1 MVSLKNFIAVFD
13 ALFLACLFAC
23 DLGAKPPQ
31 KIERVNG
38 AAREM
43 FNVSDFILKSKS
55 GEKYKIFIARQK
67 NVARYDR
74 VVFMVDANA
83 QVAMFLN
90 SYAQI
95 YANGA
100 KQNAKAVPKLSK
112 TVLIVGIG
120 YNSPLAYDI
129 KRRTRDL
136 TPAASGE
143 EYANGG
149 GAAEFYDFVKDELF
163 PLVEKKYSTAKSD
176 KIYFGHSF
184 GGLFGIYALLRD
196 DGIFDEFFIASPSL
210 WWDESQLIRDALD
223 EGKLRSNLKAKFII
237 LVAGSREIRKGK
249 TDKAGIL
256 KAADL
261 AEILK
266 TKGLS
271 CEFRLYEGASHGEV
285 IPLALRNL
293 ALFTQRQSSI

>member
-1 MVSLKNFIAVFD
+1 MVSPKNFLVVFD
-13 ALFLACLFAC
+13 ALFLVCLFAC
-23 DLGAKPPQ
+23 DLRAKPPQ
-31 KIERVNG
+31 KIEQASG
-38 AAREM
+38 AAHEM

-83 QVAMFLN
+83 QFPILLN
-90 SYAQI
+90 SYAKI

-100 KQNAKAVPKLSK
+100 KQNAKAVSKLSK

-120 YNSPLAYDI
+120 YDSPLAYDT

-163 PLVEKKYSTAKSD
+163 PLVDKKYSTAKSD

-210 WWDESQLIRDALD
+210 WWGESQLIRDALD
-223 EGKLRSNLKAKFII
+223 EGKLRSNLKAKF
-237 LVAGSREIRKGK
+237 
-249 TDKAGIL
+249 
-256 KAADL
+256 
-261 AEILK
+261 
-266 TKGLS
+266 
-271 CEFRLYEGASHGEV
+271 
-285 IPLALRNL
+285 
-293 ALFTQRQSSI
+293 

>member
-1 MVSLKNFIAVFD
+1 MVSLKSFLVVFD

-31 KIERVNG
+31 KIERVSG

-83 QVAMFLN
+83 QFPILLN
-90 SYAQI
+90 SYAKI

-120 YNSPLAYDI
+120 YDSPLAYDT

-143 EYANGG
+143 KYANGG

-210 WWDESQLIRDALD
+210 WWGESQLIRDALD
-223 EGKLRSNLKAKFII
+223 EGKLRSNLKAKFIM
-237 LVAGSREIRKGK
+237 LVAGSREMRKGK

-256 KAADL
+256 KVADL
-261 AEILK
+261 AKILK

-285 IPLALRNL
+285 IPLALQDL
-293 ALFTQRQSSI
+293 ALFTQR

>member
-1 MVSLKNFIAVFD
+1 MVSPKNFLVVFD
-13 ALFLACLFAC
+13 ALFLVCLFAC
-23 DLGAKPPQ
+23 DLRAKPPQ
-31 KIERVNG
+31 KIEQASG
-38 AAREM
+38 AAHEM
-43 FNVSDFILKSKS
+43 FNVSDFILKSKN

-83 QVAMFLN
+83 QFPILLN
-90 SYAQI
+90 SYAKI

-120 YNSPLAYDI
+120 YDSPLAYDT

-136 TPAASGE
+136 TPTASGE

-149 GAAEFYDFVKDELF
+149 GATEFYDFVKDELF

-210 WWDESQLIRDALD
+210 WWGESQLIRDALD
-223 EGKLRSNLKAKFII
+223 EGKLRSNLKAKFIM
-237 LVAGSREIRKGK
+237 LVAGSHEMRKGK

-271 CEFRLYEGASHGEV
+271 CEFKLYEGASHGEV
-285 IPLALRNL
+285 IPLALQDL
-293 ALFTQRQSSI
+293 ALFTQR

>member
-1 MVSLKNFIAVFD
+1 MVSLKSFLAVFN

-31 KIERVNG
+31 KIEQASG

-43 FNVSDFILKSKS
+43 FNMSDFILKSKS

-83 QVAMFLN
+83 QFPILLN
-90 SYAQI
+90 SYAKI

-120 YNSPLAYDI
+120 YDSPLAYDT

-163 PLVEKKYSTAKSD
+163 PLVDKKYSTAKSD

-210 WWDESQLIRDALD
+210 WWGESQLIRDALD
-223 EGKLRSNLKAKFII
+223 EGKFRLNLKAKFIM
-237 LVAGSREIRKGK
+237 LVAGSREMRKGK

-285 IPLALRNL
+285 IPLALQDL
-293 ALFTQRQSSI
+293 ALFTQR

>member
-1 MVSLKNFIAVFD
+1 MVSLKNFLVIFD
-13 ALFLACLFAC
+13 ALFLVCLFAC
-23 DLGAKPPQ
+23 DLRAKPPQ
-31 KIERVNG
+31 KIEQASG
-38 AAREM
+38 AAHEI

-83 QVAMFLN
+83 QFPILLN
-90 SYAQI
+90 SYAKI

-120 YNSPLAYDI
+120 YDSPLAYDT

-149 GAAEFYDFVKDELF
+149 GAGEFYDFVKDELF

-210 WWDESQLIRDALD
+210 WWGESQLIRDALD

-271 CEFRLYEGASHGEV
+271 CEFKLYEGASHGEV
-285 IPLALRNL
+285 IPLALRDL
-293 ALFTQRQSSI
+293 ALFTQR

>member
-1 MVSLKNFIAVFD
+1 MVSLKSFLAVFD

-31 KIERVNG
+31 KIEQASG

-43 FNVSDFILKSKS
+43 FNMSDFILKSKS

-83 QVAMFLN
+83 QFPILLN

-120 YNSPLAYDI
+120 YDSPLAYDI

-210 WWDESQLIRDALD
+210 WWGESQLIRDALD
-223 EGKLRSNLKAKFII
+223 EGKLRSNLKVKFIM

-256 KAADL
+256 KVADL

-266 TKGLS
+266 TRGLS
-271 CEFRLYEGASHGEV
+271 CEFKLYEGASHGEV
-285 IPLALRNL
+285 IPLALQDL
-293 ALFTQRQSSI
+293 ALFTQR

>member
-1 MVSLKNFIAVFD
+1 MVSLKSFLAVFN

-31 KIERVNG
+31 KIEQASG

-43 FNVSDFILKSKS
+43 FNMSDFILKSKS

-83 QVAMFLN
+83 QFPILLN

-120 YNSPLAYDI
+120 YDSPLAYDI

-210 WWDESQLIRDALD
+210 WWGESQLIRDALD
-223 EGKLRSNLKAKFII
+223 EGKLRSNLKAKFIM
-237 LVAGSREIRKGK
+237 LVAGSREMRKGK

-256 KAADL
+256 KVADL

-271 CEFRLYEGASHGEV
+271 CEFKLYEGASHGEV
-285 IPLALRNL
+285 IPLALRDL
-293 ALFTQRQSSI
+293 ALFTQR

>member
-1 MVSLKNFIAVFD
+1 MVSLKNFLVIFD
-13 ALFLACLFAC
+13 ALFLVCLFAC
-23 DLGAKPPQ
+23 DLRAKPPQ
-31 KIERVNG
+31 KIEQASEV
-38 AAREM
+38 AREM

-83 QVAMFLN
+83 QFPILLN
-90 SYAQI
+90 SYAKI

-120 YNSPLAYDI
+120 YDSPLAYDI
-129 KRRTRDL
+129 KRRARDL

-210 WWDESQLIRDALD
+210 WWGESQLTRDALD
-223 EGKLRSNLKAKFII
+223 EGKLRSNLKAKFIM

-271 CEFRLYEGASHGEV
+271 CEFKLYEGASHGEV
-285 IPLALRNL
+285 IPLALQDL
-293 ALFTQRQSSI
+293 ALFTQR

>member
-1 MVSLKNFIAVFD
+1 MVSLKSFLAVFD

-23 DLGAKPPQ
+23 DLGAKPLQ
-31 KIERVNG
+31 KIERISE

-43 FNVSDFILKSKS
+43 FNVSDFILKSKN

-83 QVAMFLN
+83 QVAMLLN

-95 YANGA
+95 YADPNIA
-100 KQNAKAVPKLSK
+100 KENVETGSKLNK

-120 YNSPLAYDI
+120 YDSPLAYDI

-136 TPAASGE
+136 TPAVSGE

-149 GAAEFYDFVKDELF
+149 GAGEFYDFVKDELF

-184 GGLFGIYALLRD
+184 GGLFGIYALLRN

-210 WWDESQLIRDALD
+210 WWGESQLIRDALD
-223 EGKLRSNLKAKFII
+223 EGKLRSNLKAKFIM
-237 LVAGSREIRKGK
+237 LVAGSREMRKGK

-266 TKGLS
+266 ARGLS

-285 IPLALRNL
+285 IPLALQDL
-293 ALFTQRQSSI
+293 ALFTQR

>member
-1 MVSLKNFIAVFD
+1 MVSPKNFLVVFD
-13 ALFLACLFAC
+13 ALFLVCLFAC
-23 DLGAKPPQ
+23 DLRAKPPQ
-31 KIERVNG
+31 KIEQASG
-38 AAREM
+38 AAHEM
-43 FNVSDFILKSKS
+43 FNVSDFILKSKN

-83 QVAMFLN
+83 QFPILLN
-90 SYAQI
+90 SYAKI

-120 YNSPLAYDI
+120 YDSPLAYDT

-163 PLVEKKYSTAKSD
+163 PLVDRKYSTAKSD

-210 WWDESQLIRDALD
+210 WWGESQLIRDALD
-223 EGKLRSNLKAKFII
+223 EGKLRSNLKAKFIM
-237 LVAGSREIRKGK
+237 LVAGSREMRKGK

-266 TKGLS
+266 ARGLS
-271 CEFRLYEGASHGEV
+271 CEFKLYEGASHGEV
-285 IPLALRNL
+285 IPLALRDL
-293 ALFTQRQSSI
+293 ALFTQR

>member
-1 MVSLKNFIAVFD
+1 MVSPKNFLVIFD
-13 ALFLACLFAC
+13 ALFLVCLFAC
-23 DLGAKPPQ
+23 DLRAKPPQ
-31 KIERVNG
+31 KIERISE
-38 AAREM
+38 AAREI
-43 FNVSDFILKSKS
+43 FSVSDFILKSKS

-83 QVAMFLN
+83 QFPILLN
-90 SYAQI
+90 SYAKI

-100 KQNAKAVPKLSK
+100 KQNAKAVSKLSK

-120 YNSPLAYDI
+120 YDSPLAYDT
-129 KRRTRDL
+129 KCRTRDL

-163 PLVEKKYSTAKSD
+163 PLVDKKYSTAKSD

-210 WWDESQLIRDALD
+210 WWGESQLIRDALD
-223 EGKLRSNLKAKFII
+223 KGKLRSNLKAKFIM
-237 LVAGSREIRKGK
+237 LVAGSREMRKGK

-266 TKGLS
+266 SRGFS
-271 CEFRLYEGASHGEV
+271 CEFKLYEGASHGEV
-285 IPLALRNL
+285 IPLALQDL
-293 ALFTQRQSSI
+293 ALFTQR

>member
-1 MVSLKNFIAVFD
+1 MVSLKSFLAVFD
-13 ALFLACLFAC
+13 AFFLVCLFAC

-31 KIERVNG
+31 KIEQASE
-38 AAREM
+38 AAHEM

-83 QVAMFLN
+83 QVAMLLN
-90 SYAQI
+90 SYAKI

-120 YNSPLAYDI
+120 YDSPLAYDT

-149 GAAEFYDFVKDELF
+149 GAGEFYDFVKDELF

-210 WWDESQLIRDALD
+210 WWGESQLIRDALD
-223 EGKLRSNLKAKFII
+223 EGKLRSNLKAKFIM
-237 LVAGSREIRKGK
+237 LVAGSSEMRKGK

-256 KAADL
+256 KVADL

-285 IPLALRNL
+285 IPLALQDL
-293 ALFTQRQSSI
+293 ALFTQR

>member
-1 MVSLKNFIAVFD
+1 MVSPKNFLVIFD
-13 ALFLACLFAC
+13 ALFLVCLFAC
-23 DLGAKPPQ
+23 DLRAKPPQ
-31 KIERVNG
+31 KIEQASG
-38 AAREM
+38 AAHEM
-43 FNVSDFILKSKS
+43 FNVSDFILKSKN

-83 QVAMFLN
+83 QFPILLN
-90 SYAQI
+90 SYAKI

-120 YNSPLAYDI
+120 YDSPLAYDI

-149 GAAEFYDFVKDELF
+149 GAGEFYDFVKDELF
-163 PLVEKKYSTAKSD
+163 PLVEKKYSTAKSN

-210 WWDESQLIRDALD
+210 WWGESQLIRDALD
-223 EGKLRSNLKAKFII
+223 EGKFRSNLKAKFIM
-237 LVAGSREIRKGK
+237 LVAGSREMRKGK

-256 KAADL
+256 KVADL

-285 IPLALRNL
+285 IPLALRDL
-293 ALFTQRQSSI
+293 ALFTQR

>member
-1 MVSLKNFIAVFD
+1 MVSPKNFLVIFD
-13 ALFLACLFAC
+13 ALFLVCLFAC
-23 DLGAKPPQ
+23 DLRAKPPQ
-31 KIERVNG
+31 KIEQASG
-38 AAREM
+38 AAHEM

-74 VVFMVDANA
+74 AVFMVDANA
-83 QVAMFLN
+83 QFPILLN

-120 YNSPLAYDI
+120 YDSPLAYDI

-149 GAAEFYDFVKDELF
+149 SAGEFYDFVKDELF

-210 WWDESQLIRDALD
+210 WWGESQLIRDALD
-223 EGKLRSNLKAKFII
+223 KGKLRSNLKAKFIM
-237 LVAGSREIRKGK
+237 LVAGSREMRKGK

-256 KAADL
+256 KAAAL

-266 TKGLS
+266 SRGFS
-271 CEFRLYEGASHGEV
+271 
-285 IPLALRNL
+285 
-293 ALFTQRQSSI
+293 

>member
-1 MVSLKNFIAVFD
+1 MVSPKNFLVVFD

-31 KIERVNG
+31 KIERISE
-38 AAREM
+38 AAREI
-43 FNVSDFILKSKS
+43 FSVSDFILKSKS

-83 QVAMFLN
+83 QFPILLN
-90 SYAQI
+90 SYAKI

-100 KQNAKAVPKLSK
+100 KQNAKAVSKLSK

-120 YNSPLAYDI
+120 YDSPLAYDT

-163 PLVEKKYSTAKSD
+163 PLVDKKYSTAKSD

-210 WWDESQLIRDALD
+210 WWGESQLIIDALD
-223 EGKLRSNLKAKFII
+223 EGKLRSNLKAKFIM
-237 LVAGSREIRKGK
+237 LVAGSREMRKGK

-271 CEFRLYEGASHGEV
+271 CEFKLYEGASHGEV
-285 IPLALRNL
+285 IPLALQDL
-293 ALFTQRQSSI
+293 ALFTQR

>member
-1 MVSLKNFIAVFD
+1 MVSLKSFLAVFD

-31 KIERVNG
+31 KIERISE
-38 AAREM
+38 AAREI
-43 FNVSDFILKSKS
+43 FSVSDFILKSKS

-67 NVARYDR
+67 NIARYDR

-83 QVAMFLN
+83 QFPILLN

-112 TVLIVGIG
+112 TVLIVCIG
-120 YNSPLAYDI
+120 YDSPLAYDI

-163 PLVEKKYSTAKSD
+163 PLVDKKYSTAKSD

-210 WWDESQLIRDALD
+210 WWGESQLIRDALD
-223 EGKLRSNLKAKFII
+223 EGKFRSNLKAKFIM
-237 LVAGSREIRKGK
+237 LVAGSREMRKGK

-285 IPLALRNL
+285 IPLALQDL
-293 ALFTQRQSSI
+293 ALFTQR

>member
-1 MVSLKNFIAVFD
+1 MVSPKNFLMVFD
-13 ALFLACLFAC
+13 ALFLVCLFAC

-31 KIERVNG
+31 KIERVSG

-83 QVAMFLN
+83 QFPILLN
-90 SYAQI
+90 SYAKI

-120 YNSPLAYDI
+120 YDSPLAYDI

-176 KIYFGHSF
+176 KIYFGHSV

-210 WWDESQLIRDALD
+210 WWGESQLIRDALNK
-223 EGKLRSNLKAKFII
+223 GKLRSNLKVKFIM
-237 LVAGSREIRKGK
+237 LVAGSREMRKGK

-271 CEFRLYEGASHGEV
+271 CEFKLYKGASHGEV
-285 IPLALRNL
+285 IPLALRDL
-293 ALFTQRQSSI
+293 ALFTQR

>member
-1 MVSLKNFIAVFD
+1 MVSLKSFLAVFN

-31 KIERVNG
+31 KIEQISE

-90 SYAQI
+90 SYAKI

-120 YNSPLAYDI
+120 YDSPLAYDI

-149 GAAEFYDFVKDELF
+149 GAGEFYDFVKDELF

-184 GGLFGIYALLRD
+184 GGLFGIYVLLRD

-210 WWDESQLIRDALD
+210 WWGESQLIRDTLE
-223 EGKLRSNLKAKFII
+223 EGKLRSNLKAKFIM
-237 LVAGSREIRKGK
+237 LVAGSREMRKGK

-266 TKGLS
+266 TRGFS
-271 CEFRLYEGASHGEV
+271 CEFKLYEGASHGEV
-285 IPLALRNL
+285 IPLTLQDL
-293 ALFTQRQSSI
+293 ALFTQR

>member
-1 MVSLKNFIAVFD
+1 MVSLKSFLVVFD

-31 KIERVNG
+31 KIEQASG
-38 AAREM
+38 AAHEM
-43 FNVSDFILKSKS
+43 FNVSDFILKSKN

-83 QVAMFLN
+83 QFPILLN
-90 SYAQI
+90 SYAKI

-120 YNSPLAYDI
+120 YDSPLAYDI

-196 DGIFDEFFIASPSL
+196 NGIFDEFFIASPSL

-223 EGKLRSNLKAKFII
+223 EGKLRSNLKAKFIM

-285 IPLALRNL
+285 IPLALQDL
-293 ALFTQRQSSI
+293 ALFTQR

>member
-1 MVSLKNFIAVFD
+1 MVSPKNFLVVFD
-13 ALFLACLFAC
+13 ALFLVCLFTC
-23 DLGAKPPQ
+23 DLRAKPPQ
-31 KIERVNG
+31 KIEQASG
-38 AAREM
+38 AAHEM
-43 FNVSDFILKSKS
+43 FNVSDFILKSKN

-83 QVAMFLN
+83 QFPILLN
-90 SYAQI
+90 SYAKI

-100 KQNAKAVPKLSK
+100 KQNAKAVSKLNK

-120 YNSPLAYDI
+120 YDSPLAYDT

-163 PLVEKKYSTAKSD
+163 PLVDKKYSTAKSD

-210 WWDESQLIRDALD
+210 WWGESQLIRDALD
-223 EGKLRSNLKAKFII
+223 EGKFRSNLKAKFIM
-237 LVAGSREIRKGK
+237 LVAGSSEMRKGK

-271 CEFRLYEGASHGEV
+271 CEFKLYEGASHGEV
-285 IPLALRNL
+285 IPLALQDL
-293 ALFTQRQSSI
+293 ALFTQR

>member
-1 MVSLKNFIAVFD
+1 MVSPKNFLVIFD
-13 ALFLACLFAC
+13 ALFLVCLFAC
-23 DLGAKPPQ
+23 DLRAKPPQ
-31 KIERVNG
+31 KIEQASG
-38 AAREM
+38 AAHEM
-43 FNVSDFILKSKS
+43 FNVSDFILKSKN

-83 QVAMFLN
+83 QFPILLN

-120 YNSPLAYDI
+120 YDSPLAYDI

-210 WWDESQLIRDALD
+210 WWGESQLIRDALD
-223 EGKLRSNLKAKFII
+223 EGKLRSNLKAKFIM
-237 LVAGSREIRKGK
+237 LVAGSREMRKGK

-266 TKGLS
+266 ARGLS

-285 IPLALRNL
+285 IPLALQDL
-293 ALFTQRQSSI
+293 ALFTQR

>member
-1 MVSLKNFIAVFD
+1 
-13 ALFLACLFAC
+13 
-23 DLGAKPPQ
+23 
-31 KIERVNG
+31 
-38 AAREM
+38 M
-43 FNVSDFILKSKS
+43 FNVSDFILKSKN

-83 QVAMFLN
+83 QFPILLN
-90 SYAQI
+90 SYAKI

-120 YNSPLAYDI
+120 YDSPLAYDI

-163 PLVEKKYSTAKSD
+163 PLVEKKYSTAKSN

-210 WWDESQLIRDALD
+210 WWGESQLIRDALD
-223 EGKLRSNLKAKFII
+223 EGKLRLNLKAKFIM
-237 LVAGSREIRKGK
+237 LVAGSREMRKGK
-249 TDKAGIL
+249 TNKAGIL

-266 TKGLS
+266 SRGFS
-271 CEFRLYEGASHGEV
+271 CEFKLYEGASHGEV
-285 IPLALRNL
+285 IPLALQDL
-293 ALFTQRQSSI
+293 ALFTQR

>member
-1 MVSLKNFIAVFD
+1 MVSPKNFLVIFD
-13 ALFLACLFAC
+13 ALFLVCLFAC

-31 KIERVNG
+31 KIEQASE
-38 AAREM
+38 AAHEM

-83 QVAMFLN
+83 QFPILLN
-90 SYAQI
+90 SYAKI

-120 YNSPLAYDI
+120 YDSPLAYDT

-210 WWDESQLIRDALD
+210 WWGESQLIRDALD
-223 EGKLRSNLKAKFII
+223 EGKLRSNLKAKFIM
-237 LVAGSREIRKGK
+237 LVAGSREMRKGK

-256 KAADL
+256 KVADL

-285 IPLALRNL
+285 IPLALRDL
-293 ALFTQRQSSI
+293 ALFTQR

>member
-1 MVSLKNFIAVFD
+1 MVSPKNFLVVFD
-13 ALFLACLFAC
+13 ALFLVCLFAC
-23 DLGAKPPQ
+23 DLRAKPPQ
-31 KIERVNG
+31 KIEQASG

-83 QVAMFLN
+83 QFPILLN
-90 SYAQI
+90 SYAKI

-100 KQNAKAVPKLSK
+100 KQNAKAVSKLSK

-120 YNSPLAYDI
+120 YDSPLAYDT

-149 GAAEFYDFVKDELF
+149 GAAEFYDFVKDKLL
-163 PLVEKKYSTAKSD
+163 PLVDRKYATTQSD

-210 WWDESQLIRDALD
+210 WWGESQLIRDALD

-256 KAADL
+256 KVADL

-266 TKGLS
+266 ARGLS

-285 IPLALRNL
+285 IPLALQDL
-293 ALFTQRQSSI
+293 ALFTQR

>member
-1 MVSLKNFIAVFD
+1 MVSLKSFLAVFD

-31 KIERVNG
+31 KIERISE
-38 AAREM
+38 AAREI
-43 FNVSDFILKSKS
+43 FSVSDFILKSKS
-55 GEKYKIFIARQK
+55 GAKYKIFIARQRGA
-67 NVARYDR
+67 VRYDKA
-74 VVFMVDANA
+74 VFMVDANA
-83 QVAMFLN
+83 QFPMLLN

-95 YANGA
+95 YAGLNSA
-100 KQNAKAVPKLSK
+100 KENAETGPKLNK

-120 YNSPLAYDI
+120 YDSPLAYDT

-210 WWDESQLIRDALD
+210 WWGESQLIRDALD
-223 EGKLRSNLKAKFII
+223 EGKLRSNLKAKFIM
-237 LVAGSREIRKGK
+237 LVAGSREMRKGK

-285 IPLALRNL
+285 IPLALQDL
-293 ALFTQRQSSI
+293 ALFTQR

>member
-1 MVSLKNFIAVFD
+1 MVSLKSFLVVFD
-13 ALFLACLFAC
+13 AFFLVCLFAC

-31 KIERVNG
+31 KIEQASG
-38 AAREM
+38 AAHEM

-83 QVAMFLN
+83 QFPILLN
-90 SYAQI
+90 SYAKI

-120 YNSPLAYDI
+120 YDSPLAYDT

-149 GAAEFYDFVKDELF
+149 GAGEFYDFVKDELF

-210 WWDESQLIRDALD
+210 WWGESQLIRDALD
-223 EGKLRSNLKAKFII
+223 EGKLRSNLKAKFIM
-237 LVAGSREIRKGK
+237 LVAGSSEMRKGK

-261 AEILK
+261 AKILK

-271 CEFRLYEGASHGEV
+271 CEFRLYEGASHGAV
-285 IPLALRNL
+285 IPLALRDL
-293 ALFTQRQSSI
+293 ALFTQR

>member
-1 MVSLKNFIAVFD
+1 MVSLKNFLVVFD
-13 ALFLACLFAC
+13 ALFLVCLFAC
-23 DLGAKPPQ
+23 DLRAKPPQ
-31 KIERVNG
+31 KIEQASEV
-38 AAREM
+38 AREM

-83 QVAMFLN
+83 QFPILLN
-90 SYAQI
+90 SYAKI

-120 YNSPLAYDI
+120 YDSPLAYDT

-149 GAAEFYDFVKDELF
+149 GAGEFYDFVKDELF

-210 WWDESQLIRDALD
+210 WWGESQLIRDALD

-271 CEFRLYEGASHGEV
+271 CEFKLYEGASHGEV
-285 IPLALRNL
+285 IPLALRDL
-293 ALFTQRQSSI
+293 ALFTQR

>member
-1 MVSLKNFIAVFD
+1 MVSLKSFLAVFD

-31 KIERVNG
+31 KIERVSG

-43 FNVSDFILKSKS
+43 FNVSDFILKSKN

-83 QVAMFLN
+83 QFPILLN
-90 SYAQI
+90 SYAKI

-120 YNSPLAYDI
+120 YDSPLAYDI

-136 TPAASGE
+136 TPAASDE

-210 WWDESQLIRDALD
+210 WWGESQLIRDALE
-223 EGKLRSNLKAKFII
+223 EGKLRSNLKEKFIM
-237 LVAGSREIRKGK
+237 LVAGSREMRKGK

-285 IPLALRNL
+285 IPLALQDL
-293 ALFTQRQSSI
+293 ALFTQR

>member
-1 MVSLKNFIAVFD
+1 MVSLKSFLAVFN

-31 KIERVNG
+31 KIEQASG

-43 FNVSDFILKSKS
+43 FNMSDFILKSKS

-83 QVAMFLN
+83 QFPILLN
-90 SYAQI
+90 SYAKI

-120 YNSPLAYDI
+120 YDSPLAYDI

-149 GAAEFYDFVKDELF
+149 GAAEFYDFVKDKLL
-163 PLVEKKYSTAKSD
+163 PLVDQKYATTQSD

-210 WWDESQLIRDALD
+210 WWGESQLIRDALD
-223 EGKLRSNLKAKFII
+223 EGKLRSNLKAKFIM
-237 LVAGSREIRKGK
+237 LVAGSREMRKGK

-266 TKGLS
+266 ARGFS
-271 CEFRLYEGASHGEV
+271 CEFKLYEGALHGEV

-293 ALFTQRQSSI
+293 ALFTQR

>member
-1 MVSLKNFIAVFD
+1 MVSPKNFLVVFD
-13 ALFLACLFAC
+13 ALFLVCLFTC
-23 DLGAKPPQ
+23 DLRAKPPQ
-31 KIERVNG
+31 KIEQASG
-38 AAREM
+38 AAHEM
-43 FNVSDFILKSKS
+43 FNVSDFILKSKN

-83 QVAMFLN
+83 QFPILLN
-90 SYAQI
+90 SYAKI

-120 YNSPLAYDI
+120 YDSPLAYDI

-163 PLVEKKYSTAKSD
+163 PLVEKKYSTAKSN

-210 WWDESQLIRDALD
+210 WWGESQLIRDALD
-223 EGKLRSNLKAKFII
+223 EGKLRLNLKAKFIM
-237 LVAGSREIRKGK
+237 LVAGSREMRKGK
-249 TDKAGIL
+249 TNKAGIL

-266 TKGLS
+266 SRGFS
-271 CEFRLYEGASHGEV
+271 CEFKLYEGASHGEV
-285 IPLALRNL
+285 IPLALQDL
-293 ALFTQRQSSI
+293 ALFTQR

>member
-1 MVSLKNFIAVFD
+1 MVSLKSFLAVFN

-31 KIERVNG
+31 KIERISE
-38 AAREM
+38 AARKI
-43 FNVSDFILKSKS
+43 FSVSDFILKSKS

-67 NVARYDR
+67 NIACYDR

-83 QVAMFLN
+83 QFPILLN
-90 SYAQI
+90 SYAKI

-100 KQNAKAVPKLSK
+100 KQNAKAVSKLSK
-112 TVLIVGIG
+112 TILIVGIG
-120 YNSPLAYDI
+120 YDSPLAYDT

-210 WWDESQLIRDALD
+210 WWGESQLIRDALD
-223 EGKLRSNLKAKFII
+223 EGKFRSNLKAKFIM
-237 LVAGSREIRKGK
+237 LVAGSSEMRKGK

-271 CEFRLYEGASHGEV
+271 CEFKLYEGASHGEV
-285 IPLALRNL
+285 IPLALQDL
-293 ALFTQRQSSI
+293 ALFTQR

>member
-1 MVSLKNFIAVFD
+1 MVSLKSFIAVFN

-31 KIERVNG
+31 KIERVGG

-43 FNVSDFILKSKS
+43 FNVNDFMLKSKS

-83 QVAMFLN
+83 QFPILLN
-90 SYAQI
+90 SYAKI

-100 KQNAKAVPKLSK
+100 KQNAKAVSKLSK

-120 YNSPLAYDI
+120 YDSPLAYDT

-163 PLVEKKYSTAKSD
+163 PLVDRKYATTQSD

-210 WWDESQLIRDALD
+210 WWGESQLIRDVLD
-223 EGKLRSNLKAKFII
+223 EGKLRSNLKAKFIM
-237 LVAGSREIRKGK
+237 LVAGSREMRKGK

-261 AEILK
+261 AEISK

-271 CEFRLYEGASHGEV
+271 CEFKLYEGASHGEV
-285 IPLALRNL
+285 IPLALQDL
-293 ALFTQRQSSI
+293 ALFTQR

>member
-1 MVSLKNFIAVFD
+1 MVSLKSFFVVFD
-13 ALFLACLFAC
+13 ALFLVCLFAC
-23 DLGAKPPQ
+23 DLRAKPPQ
-31 KIERVNG
+31 KIEQASG

-83 QVAMFLN
+83 QFPILLN
-90 SYAQI
+90 SYAKI

-100 KQNAKAVPKLSK
+100 KQNAKAVSKLNK

-120 YNSPLAYDI
+120 YDSPLAYDT

-143 EYANGG
+143 EYANVG

-163 PLVEKKYSTAKSD
+163 PLVDKKYSTAKSD

-210 WWDESQLIRDALD
+210 WWGESQLIRDALD
-223 EGKLRSNLKAKFII
+223 EGKLRSNLKAKFIM
-237 LVAGSREIRKGK
+237 LVAGSREMRKGK
-249 TDKAGIL
+249 TDKVGIL

-261 AEILK
+261 AKILK

-285 IPLALRNL
+285 IPLALRDL
-293 ALFTQRQSSI
+293 ALFTQR

>member
-1 MVSLKNFIAVFD
+1 MVSLKSFIAVFN

-31 KIERVNG
+31 KIERVGG

-43 FNVSDFILKSKS
+43 FNVNDFMLKSKS

-83 QVAMFLN
+83 QFPILLN
-90 SYAQI
+90 SYAKI

-100 KQNAKAVPKLSK
+100 KQNAKAVSKLSK

-120 YNSPLAYDI
+120 YDSPLAYDT

-163 PLVEKKYSTAKSD
+163 PLVDRKYATTQSD

-210 WWDESQLIRDALD
+210 WWGESQLIRDALD
-223 EGKLRSNLKAKFII
+223 EGKLRSNLKAKFIM
-237 LVAGSREIRKGK
+237 LVAGSREMRKGK

-266 TKGLS
+266 ARGLS

-285 IPLALRNL
+285 IPLALQDL
-293 ALFTQRQSSI
+293 ALFTQR

>member
-1 MVSLKNFIAVFD
+1 MVSLKSFLAVFN

-31 KIERVNG
+31 KIEQISE

-90 SYAQI
+90 SYAKI

-120 YNSPLAYDI
+120 YDSPLAYDI

-149 GAAEFYDFVKDELF
+149 GAGEFYDFVKDELF

-210 WWDESQLIRDALD
+210 WWGESQLIRDALE
-223 EGKLRSNLKAKFII
+223 EGKLRSNLKAKFIM
-237 LVAGSREIRKGK
+237 LVAGSREMRKGK

-285 IPLALRNL
+285 IPLALQDL
-293 ALFTQRQSSI
+293 ALFTQR

>member
-1 MVSLKNFIAVFD
+1 MVSLKSFLAVFD
-13 ALFLACLFAC
+13 ALFLVCLFAC

-31 KIERVNG
+31 KIERVSG
-38 AAREM
+38 AALEM

-74 VVFMVDANA
+74 AVFMVDANA
-83 QVAMFLN
+83 QFPILLN

-100 KQNAKAVPKLSK
+100 KQNAKAMPKLSK

-120 YNSPLAYDI
+120 YDSPLAYDT

-163 PLVEKKYSTAKSD
+163 PLVDKKYSTAKSD

-210 WWDESQLIRDALD
+210 WWGESQLTRDALD
-223 EGKLRSNLKAKFII
+223 EGKLRSNLKAKFIM
-237 LVAGSREIRKGK
+237 LVAGSREMRKGK

-256 KAADL
+256 KVADL

-266 TKGLS
+266 ARGFS

-285 IPLALRNL
+285 IPLALRDL
-293 ALFTQRQSSI
+293 ALFTQR

>member
-1 MVSLKNFIAVFD
+1 MVSPKNFLVIFD
-13 ALFLACLFAC
+13 ALFLVCLFAC
-23 DLGAKPPQ
+23 DLRAKPPQ
-31 KIERVNG
+31 KIEQASE
-38 AAREM
+38 AAHEM

-83 QVAMFLN
+83 QFPILLN
-90 SYAQI
+90 SYAKI

-120 YNSPLAYDI
+120 YDSPLAYDT

-210 WWDESQLIRDALD
+210 WWGESQLIRDALD
-223 EGKLRSNLKAKFII
+223 EGKLRSNLKAKFIM
-237 LVAGSREIRKGK
+237 LVAGSREMRKGK

-256 KAADL
+256 KVADL

-285 IPLALRNL
+285 IPLALQDL
-293 ALFTQRQSSI
+293 ALFTQR

>member
-1 MVSLKNFIAVFD
+1 MVSLKSFLAVFD

-23 DLGAKPPQ
+23 DLGAKPLQ
-31 KIERVNG
+31 KIERISE

-83 QVAMFLN
+83 QFPILLN
-90 SYAQI
+90 SYAKI

-120 YNSPLAYDI
+120 YDSPLAYDI

-149 GAAEFYDFVKDELF
+149 GATEFYDFVKDELF

-210 WWDESQLIRDALD
+210 WWGESQLIRDALD
-223 EGKLRSNLKAKFII
+223 EGKLRSNLKAKFIM

-256 KAADL
+256 KVADL

-266 TKGLS
+266 ARGFS

-285 IPLALRNL
+285 IPLALRDL
-293 ALFTQRQSSI
+293 ALFTQR

>member
-1 MVSLKNFIAVFD
+1 MVSLKNFLVIFD
-13 ALFLACLFAC
+13 ALFLVCLFAC

-31 KIERVNG
+31 KIERVSG

-67 NVARYDR
+67 NVAHYDR
-74 VVFMVDANA
+74 VVFMCDANA
-83 QVAMFLN
+83 QFPILLN
-90 SYAQI
+90 SYAKI

-120 YNSPLAYDI
+120 YDSPLAYDT

-136 TPAASGE
+136 TPTASGE

-163 PLVEKKYSTAKSD
+163 PLVDKKYSTAKSD

-210 WWDESQLIRDALD
+210 WWGESQLIRDALD
-223 EGKLRSNLKAKFII
+223 EGKLRSNLKAKFIM

-256 KAADL
+256 KVADL

-271 CEFRLYEGASHGEV
+271 CEFKLYEGASHGEV
-285 IPLALRNL
+285 IPLALQDL
-293 ALFTQRQSSI
+293 ALFTQR